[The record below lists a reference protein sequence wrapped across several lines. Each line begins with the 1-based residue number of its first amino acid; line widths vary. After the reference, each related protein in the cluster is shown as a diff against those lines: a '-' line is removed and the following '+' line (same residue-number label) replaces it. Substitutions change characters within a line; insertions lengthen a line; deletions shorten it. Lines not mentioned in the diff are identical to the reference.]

1 MFVIHSKKAFSN
13 ILEGVTSKTFLLA
26 PLANLIP
33 SFFCLTGAL
42 NILAMQFT
50 ILQVFNREC
59 H

>member
-13 ILEGVTSKTFLLA
+13 ILDGVTSKTFLLT
-26 PLANLIP
+26 PLAKLIP
-33 SFFCLTGAL
+33 SFFCLTGAR

-59 H
+59 Q